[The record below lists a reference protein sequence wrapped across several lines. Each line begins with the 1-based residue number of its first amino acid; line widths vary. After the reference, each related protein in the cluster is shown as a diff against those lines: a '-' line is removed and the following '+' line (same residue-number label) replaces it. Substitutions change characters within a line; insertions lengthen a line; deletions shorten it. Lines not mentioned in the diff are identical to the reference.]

1 MRDADHFNSLLESC
15 QLPEEEKA
23 SQASH
28 QCTMRHGEKRQLV
41 PYVVEK
47 IERL

>member
-1 MRDADHFNSLLESC
+1 MRDADHFNALQESG
-15 QLPEEEKA
+15 QLPEEEKVG
-23 SQASH
+23 H
-28 QCTMRHGEKRQLV
+28 QCTMRYDEKGRLM